1 MKGVTL
7 LTRTP
12 EWSGSRPYRR
22 LMARTPRLQ
31 VPGGIYHV
39 TAQASTGRMLFAD
52 DDERLEFLD
61 ILSAL
66 VPSRAWSCMA
76 FCLMTTHYH
85 LLVRTPEADL
95 AAGMQYLNGRFGQRI
110 NFLRGEK
117 GHLFNARYGSKFV
130 ETEQH
135 ALNAHRYIA
144 LNPVVA
150 GIVARPEDWPWSGY
164 PALLAL
170 APASSFLDVAGAL
183 AMFGATPE
191 AGRAKLRG
199 FVQDG
204 ACESVTTFVG
214 V

>member
-1 MKGVTL
+1 
-7 LTRTP
+7 
-12 EWSGSRPYRR
+12 
-22 LMARTPRLQ
+22 MARPPRLQ

-39 TAQASTGRMLFAD
+39 TAQASTGRTLFAD
-52 DDERLEFLD
+52 VDERLEFLD
-61 ILSAL
+61 IVSAL

-85 LLVRTPEADL
+85 LLVQTPEADL

-110 NFLRGEK
+110 NFLRGAK

-144 LNPVVA
+144 LNPVEA
-150 GIVARPEDWPWSGY
+150 SIVARPEDWPWSSY
-164 PALLAL
+164 RALLGL
-170 APASSFLDVAGAL
+170 APAPTFLDVTSAL
-183 AMFGATPE
+183 VLFGPTSD
-191 AGRAKLRG
+191 AGRARLRG

-204 ACESVTTFVG
+204 SQ
-214 V
+214 